1 MWQNKIKIL
10 QPGVRLDKQMKNTE
24 DIHTSHLKF
33 LRLQQYAQQRAALG
47 KQNIS
52 VLKYSM
58 KDIFIRESV
67 ATRKKKWYKA
77 DTFF

>member
-1 MWQNKIKIL
+1 
-10 QPGVRLDKQMKNTE
+10 MKNTE

-33 LRLQQYAQQRAALG
+33 LRLQQYAQQTAALG

-58 KDIFIRESV
+58 KGVFIRESV
-67 ATRKKKWYKA
+67 ATRKKK
-77 DTFF
+77 